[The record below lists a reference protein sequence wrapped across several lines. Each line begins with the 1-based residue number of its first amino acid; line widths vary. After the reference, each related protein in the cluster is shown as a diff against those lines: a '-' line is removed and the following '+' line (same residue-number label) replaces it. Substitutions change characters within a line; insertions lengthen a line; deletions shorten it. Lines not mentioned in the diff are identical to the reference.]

1 MIIINEK
8 EKKIMVELPF
18 TEIEEL
24 NAIQKALIQLMR
36 NYDFKSNLFDTETT
50 FYYATHLLES
60 LLPDFE
66 QQENGLLPQTVIKE
80 KSEC

>member
-1 MIIINEK
+1 MIIVSKK
-8 EKKIMVELPF
+8 EKKIIVELPF

-60 LLPDFE
+60 LLPDLD
-66 QQENGLLPQTVIKE
+66 QQENGLLPQAVIKE
-80 KSEC
+80 KTKC